1 MHKYLK
7 YNHKKLYKITKSKI
21 TSNHHIII
29 TTLHPKHLLPDILR
43 ENQQNQTL
51 FSIKHILMVNC
62 SSKNK
67 NVLFFSQRQFNT
79 AYIYISKSVNKSHIN
94 REYIISS

>member
-1 MHKYLK
+1 
-7 YNHKKLYKITKSKI
+7 
-21 TSNHHIII
+21 
-29 TTLHPKHLLPDILR
+29 
-43 ENQQNQTL
+43 
-51 FSIKHILMVNC
+51 MVNC

-94 REYIISS
+94 REYIISFNNYLYPHRGYSLHSTKKYLYMSPTVKKYIE

>member
-29 TTLHPKHLLPDILR
+29 TTLHPKHFLPDILR

-51 FSIKHILMVNC
+51 FSIKTILMVNC

-67 NVLFFSQRQFNT
+67 NVLFFCQRQFNT
-79 AYIYISKSVNKSHIN
+79 AYIYIFLNQ
-94 REYIISS
+94 